1 MAATLAIQGLSAERL
16 CAFVGPEL
24 TLPEAR
30 KILSGVHRRD
40 HPLLPA
46 PAAPVLDGV
55 RNVALAAVARR
66 CHVGRLQVSA
76 KQASAVDP
84 FAKWVFRL
92 ADGLSVETVR
102 IPLEKEGRFC
112 VCVSSQAGCAQGC
125 TYCATGKLGLLRSLQ
140 TWEIVEQVRT
150 VRLDLAATGTPG
162 RIHGVVFQGMG
173 EPMANL
179 DAVLDAISVL
189 SDPAACQISASNVTV
204 STVGSFP
211 NGIRRLAKEAPKV
224 RLALSVGAARPEVR
238 ARIMPVERVHPL
250 LGDVMAAS
258 VEHAIATGMQPLWA
272 ITPLLGVNDDAA
284 DAEALAELAHDFT
297 RRTGGIRP
305 RISIVPYNAI
315 AESGDPYQRV
325 PLERESAFR
334 NVMRDAGVFTHKR
347 YSGGGDVGAACGQ
360 LAGKQGAQAGTQDAP
375 PAAAPD
381 SNWAGQWAA
390 GVREERR
397 PTLDAAY
404 TA

>member
-1 MAATLAIQGLSAERL
+1 MASLAIQGFSAERL
-16 CAFVGPEL
+16 LAAVGPEL

-55 RNVALAAVARR
+55 RNVALAAVTRR

-84 FAKWVFRL
+84 FAKWVFKL

-140 TWEIVEQVRT
+140 AWEIVEQVRT

-179 DAVLDAISVL
+179 DAVLEAIGVL
-189 SDPAACQISASNVTV
+189 SDPAACQCVPPNAYCGPPACADASAISILPPQDQRLKRHCKHRGQFPGWHPPPGQGGAQGAPGA
-204 STVGSFP
+204 VG
-211 NGIRRLAKEAPKV
+211 GR
-224 RLALSVGAARPEVR
+224 GAAGGAHAHHAGR
-238 ARIMPVERVHPL
+238 AR
-250 LGDVMAAS
+250 
-258 VEHAIATGMQPLWA
+258 
-272 ITPLLGVNDDAA
+272 
-284 DAEALAELAHDFT
+284 
-297 RRTGGIRP
+297 
-305 RISIVPYNAI
+305 
-315 AESGDPYQRV
+315 
-325 PLERESAFR
+325 
-334 NVMRDAGVFTHKR
+334 
-347 YSGGGDVGAACGQ
+347 
-360 LAGKQGAQAGTQDAP
+360 AP
-375 PAAAPD
+375 AP
-381 SNWAGQWAA
+381 G
-390 GVREERR
+390 
-397 PTLDAAY
+397 
-404 TA
+404 

>member
-1 MAATLAIQGLSAERL
+1 MAGASLAIQGLSAERL
-16 CAFVGPEL
+16 CAAVGAEV

-40 HPLLPA
+40 HPLLPP
-46 PAAPVLDGV
+46 PAAPALDGV
-55 RNVALAAVARR
+55 RNVALAAVSRR

-92 ADGLSVETVR
+92 ADGLNVETVR

-125 TYCATGKLGLLRSLQ
+125 TYCATGKLGLLRSLAA
-140 TWEIVEQVRT
+140 WEIVEQVRT

-179 DAVLDAISVL
+179 DAVLEAIDVL
-189 SDPAACQISASNVTV
+189 SDPAACQISDSNVTV

-224 RLALSVGAARPEVR
+224 RLALSIGAARPEVR
-238 ARIMPVERVHPL
+238 QRIMPVERVHPL

-272 ITPLLGVNDDAA
+272 VTPLLGVNDDAA
-284 DAEALAELAHDFT
+284 DAEALAALAHDFT

-305 RISIVPYNAI
+305 RISVVPYNAI
-315 AESGDPYQRV
+315 AEEDDPYSRV
-325 PLERESAFR
+325 PLEREAAFR

-360 LAGKQGAQAGTQDAP
+360 LAGAASARDEAGA
-375 PAAAPD
+375 PAATN

-390 GVREERR
+390 GVRDGGR
-397 PTLDAAY
+397 PTLGAAY
-404 TA
+404 